1 MAAGAD
7 NVNVASV
14 VKGGELGQVA
24 RAFDGMA
31 ERLIQERSA
40 LRKSEQRWATTL
52 SSIGDAVIATDVEGK
67 ITFMNTVAEG
77 LTGWTLEE
85 AAAKPVTRFSASS
98 TSRPVVRL
106 RTL

>member
-7 NVNVASV
+7 TVNVSSV
-14 VKGGELGQVA
+14 VKGGELGEVA

-31 ERLIQERSA
+31 EALIQEKTA
-40 LRKSEQRWATTL
+40 LRASEQRWATTL

-67 ITFMNTVAEG
+67 ITFMNAVAEG

-85 AAAKPVTRFSASS
+85 AAAKPVTEVFNIINEQTRKSG
-98 TSRPVVRL
+98 
-106 RTL
+106 